1 MAIGFNRDSRGSL
14 LMTSAL
20 CGLLA
25 SMPAH
30 AQTAPTETPAPAAAT
45 TLAAAD
51 DTQTANGLGDII
63 VTAQKQATNLQKTP
77 IAISVLNADNLADRH
92 VLSLEDL
99 GDGSIPSLR
108 VAPFFARKSALTVGI
123 RGIGALGDANQP
135 ARDQGVGV
143 YLDGVY
149 LGRAQGLGAALYD
162 VERIE
167 VLKGPQGTLFG
178 RNTEGGAISVV
189 TKKPTGIFGME
200 TTAGISNYGG
210 YEAVTHVNLP
220 SAGNISLKFDGLL
233 QKRGGTIEN
242 PLAGQPDFNS
252 YERRGAHV
260 GVLWEPS
267 DKFSAQY
274 DFDTSYDA
282 TTPYFVQLFKK
293 GTLPLAPILKLQP
306 DRAEVAPVGVPM
318 EPSVGKTSGV
328 ALNLAWKPTSDI
340 TVKSISSYR
349 TLTQTQFDNAEEV
362 LSVFAPN
369 GQFSRYS
376 QANFYQHQ
384 YSEELQLLGN
394 FDRVTFVGGLFYFHE
409 WVEDNAFTPNTMKFN
424 ADGTA
429 ATVLPA
435 PVPVTP
441 FPDRASIAKTDSL
454 AAFGQVTWTPPVLD
468 DILHVTVGGRYSHD
482 KKTGEL
488 FRVNGFLPVVNGV
501 SAALPLDV
509 SAGRFD
515 PLVNISINPT
525 RDIML
530 YGRWATGYKSAGA
543 NSRSLT
549 YRPFGPES
557 VSTFEIGAK
566 TEFFDH
572 RVRLNLAAYT
582 TDYKDVQIDFNAVI
596 PGSNR
601 GTLETT
607 NTAGSGRVKGIE
619 ADLTIA
625 PAKGLTLSASYAYVD
640 IRLPEAP
647 NPFVV
652 GTPLTPV
659 FPIFTPDQSASGSID
674 YAVPVGGVTVIAH
687 LDANYAASQYTSSAD
702 PTKSDESFVVNGRLS
717 FADIPLNDGGAKL
730 QMSVWSRNLLNSS
743 FKFYQSF
750 NAPLGTYGIY
760 NEPRTYGLQ
769 GTIKF

>member
-1 MAIGFNRDSRGSL
+1 M
-14 LMTSAL
+14 
-20 CGLLA
+20 
-25 SMPAH
+25 
-30 AQTAPTETPAPAAAT
+30 
-45 TLAAAD
+45 
-51 DTQTANGLGDII
+51 
-63 VTAQKQATNLQKTP
+63 
-77 IAISVLNADNLADRH
+77 
-92 VLSLEDL
+92 
-99 GDGSIPSLR
+99 
-108 VAPFFARKSALTVGI
+108 
-123 RGIGALGDANQP
+123 
-135 ARDQGVGV
+135 
-143 YLDGVY
+143 
-149 LGRAQGLGAALYD
+149 
-162 VERIE
+162 
-167 VLKGPQGTLFG
+167 
-178 RNTEGGAISVV
+178 
-189 TKKPTGIFGME
+189 
-200 TTAGISNYGG
+200 
-210 YEAVTHVNLP
+210 
-220 SAGNISLKFDGLL
+220 
-233 QKRGGTIEN
+233 
-242 PLAGQPDFNS
+242 
-252 YERRGAHV
+252 
-260 GVLWEPS
+260 LWEPS

-282 TTPYFVQLFKK
+282 TTPYFVQLFAK
-293 GTLPLAPILKLQP
+293 GHAAAGADP
-306 DRAEVAPVGVPM
+306 DGPARPRRSRASRRADGAQRRQDQRRRP
-318 EPSVGKTSGV
+318 EPGLE
-328 ALNLAWKPTSDI
+328 ADQRLL
-340 TVKSISSYR
+340 TVKSITSYR
-349 TLTQTQFDNAEEV
+349 KLTQTQFDNAEEV

-376 QANFYQHQ
+376 QANVYQHQ

-394 FDRVTFVGGLFYFHE
+394 FNRSHVRRRRCSI
-409 WVEDNAFTPNTMKFN
+409 FTNGSRTTPLPPTRCKFN

-429 ATVLPA
+429 ATVLPTPIA
-435 PVPVTP
+435 ATP

-525 RDIML
+525 RDITL

-607 NTAGSGRVKGIE
+607 NTAGSGRVKGVE

-687 LDANYAASQYTSSAD
+687 LDANYAAPQYTSSAD
-702 PTKSDESFVVNGRLS
+702 PTKSDKSFVVNGRLS

-730 QMSVWSRNLLNSS
+730 QMSVWSRNLLNNS

-760 NEPRTYGLQ
+760 NEPRTFGVEA
-769 GTIKF
+769 KFSF